1 MYLIMRKKAEIE
13 SKILEAA
20 YRLFLEQ
27 GYRKTTMD
35 DIALSLSMSKKTLYK
50 YFPHKIDLLS
60 ATFDSLKTKLSIK
73 IESIVDNQFIP
84 FTAKLKSALTLVA
97 TDLAPINSEL
107 LEDLR
112 EYTPEIWQELQD
124 YIRQSAYLRFQ
135 KLIQE
140 GVDKGY
146 ISSHVNVSLVV
157 LMYAS
162 AIQNLID
169 PRFLS
174 KFPEEMGKKLE
185 LTTAEIYDQV
195 IHVIYQGILND
206 EAKVE
211 FRKV

>member
-1 MYLIMRKKAEIE
+1 MNPIMSKKAEIE

-20 YRLFLEQ
+20 YRLFMEQ

-35 DIALSLSMSKKTLYK
+35 DIALALSMSKKTLYK

-60 ATFDSLKTKLSIK
+60 ATFDSLKTRLSIK
-73 IESIVDNQFIP
+73 IESIVDNHYIP
-84 FTAKLKSALTLVA
+84 FSAKLKSALTMVA
-97 TDLAPINSEL
+97 NDLAPINSEL

-112 EYTPEIWQELQD
+112 EYTPEIWKELQD

-146 ISSHVNVSLVV
+146 ISSQVNVSLVV

-174 KFPEEMGKKLE
+174 KFPEEMSKKLE
-185 LTTAEIYDQV
+185 LNTAEIYDQI

-211 FRKV
+211 FREV